1 MYYTLSEEEYTD
13 LARTSHQFEE
23 LELALAKQTE
33 KSEFLQKEYSLL
45 RDKYNRLLVFGVIA
59 SNERLKTTYDSR
71 LN

>member
-1 MYYTLSEEEYTD
+1 MLYTLSEDEYTA

-45 RDKYNRLLVFGVIA
+45 RDKYNRLLVFGVVA
-59 SNERLKTTYDSR
+59 SNERLKGYQ
-71 LN
+71 

>member
-1 MYYTLSEEEYTD
+1 MQYTLSEDEYTD

-45 RDKYNRLLVFGVIA
+45 RDKYNRLLVFGVVA
-59 SNERLKTTYDSR
+59 SNERLKGYQ
-71 LN
+71 

>member
-1 MYYTLSEEEYTD
+1 MLYTLTEDEYTD

-45 RDKYNRLLVFGVIA
+45 RDKYNRLLVFGVVA
-59 SNERLKTTYDSR
+59 SNERLKGYQ
-71 LN
+71 